1 MSEHDKQPK
10 RLVAALEDHGA
21 EGISILTS
29 EPRPMIIAMIYLIVT
44 MLAAGFVWSF
54 IGRADVI
61 VTAQGSLTPESDVR
75 RVYAPV
81 EGELVDIYM
90 AEGMP
95 VSQGDVLARINST
108 TAIEAATR
116 SLDAQNKLINALE
129 KYKLF
134 PAEKKAMKRKVEALK
149 VQLDAEQRAHERRM
163 QESIARFSE
172 QQRLKLEKS
181 QALVEKARKDMEL
194 AKSAW
199 QKLERLYRSPGRGG
213 ISKQRL
219 DQAKTEY
226 ETKKLDLELAIGS
239 LKEFENQL
247 SNELLSKREELQK
260 KSEELERLYIQYEQ
274 ESLKL
279 KEAQSRAEME
289 VKLARIAAEGAAR
302 VSFEDIDEE
311 NFLRVKAPVS
321 GVLTS
326 VAYTQ
331 VGDKIESKSPLAGI
345 APEDARMVLKI
356 NIPEQDRGF
365 LREGMAVKLKF
376 NAFPYQRYG
385 FIEGTLEYISPS
397 ATADQQ
403 TKKLVYKGRVSLERD
418 YIEAENKRF
427 PLRFGMTA
435 SAEIVVRQRRMIDMA
450 LDTLRGTS

>member
-1 MSEHDKQPK
+1 MSENDNQPK
-10 RLVAALEDHGA
+10 RLAAALEDHGA
-21 EGISILTS
+21 EGIALLTS
-29 EPRPMIIAMIYLIVT
+29 EPRPIILAMIYLIIGLLV
-44 MLAAGFVWSF
+44 AVFVWSF

-61 VTAQGSLTPESDVR
+61 VTAQGNLAPESDVR

-81 EGELVDIYM
+81 QGELVDIYM
-90 AEGMP
+90 AEGLP
-95 VSQGDVLARINST
+95 VSQGDVLARLNST

-116 SLDAQNKLINALE
+116 SLEAKNKLIEALQ

-134 PAEKKAMKRKVEALK
+134 PAEKKAMERKVEALK
-149 VQLDAEQRAHERRM
+149 ARLEAEEKAHQRRM
-163 QESIARFSE
+163 RESIAKLAER
-172 QQRLKLEKS
+172 QRLKLEKAR
-181 QALVEKARKDMEL
+181 ALREKARKDMEL
-194 AKSAW
+194 AKSSW
-199 QKLERLYRSPGRGG
+199 QSMERLFKSPGGGG

-219 DQAKTEY
+219 DQAKKDY
-226 ETKKLDLELAIGS
+226 ESKRVDYQLAEAS
-239 LKEFENQL
+239 LGEFEIQL
-247 SNELLSKREELQK
+247 NNELVKRREELQR
-260 KSEELERLYIQYEQ
+260 KSEELERLYVKYEE

-279 KEAQSRAEME
+279 EAAQSRAEME
-289 VKLARIAAEGAAR
+289 VKLARIAAEGAER

-331 VGDKIESKSPLAGI
+331 VGDKVESKSALAGI
-345 APEDARMVLKI
+345 APQDARMILKI
-356 NIPEQDRGF
+356 TIPERDRGF
-365 LREGMAVKLKF
+365 LREGMPVKLKF

-418 YIEAENKRF
+418 YVVAEDKRY

-435 SAEIVVRQRRMIDMA
+435 AAEIVVRQRRVIDMA
-450 LDTLRGTS
+450 LDTLRKSS